1 MNNLVIEKSIYPF
14 EHNYVHINDLRYHYV
29 DEGTGNPVIMVH
41 GNPSWSIYYRNLVN
55 ALKDTNRCIVPD
67 HIGCGFSDKPD
78 DNEYKYTLESRIN
91 DLEKLILKLKLDK
104 PITLVVHDWG
114 GYIGMG
120 FAIRHP
126 EMISRIVIL
135 NTGAFHI
142 PEGKKIP
149 SILKF
154 CRESSLGTLL
164 IRGFNM
170 FAVVASIEG
179 CKRNIMPANI
189 RKAYCSPYN
198 SWKNRIATSRFV
210 QDIPLSPEDPSYN
223 ATSELEENLHK
234 LKDKKILICWG
245 EKDFVFD
252 KHYLNQWIKVFPNAE
267 VKRFSDCGHY
277 VLEDAGSEIVDYIK
291 DFLERNPI

>member
-1 MNNLVIEKSIYPF
+1 MSSLVLDKSIYPF
-14 EHNYVHINDLRYHYV
+14 EHNYVHVNDLRYHYV
-29 DEGTGNPVIMVH
+29 DEGSGNPVIMVH

-55 ALKDTNRCIVPD
+55 ALKDTHRCIAPD
-67 HIGCGFSDKPD
+67 HIGCGFSDKPS
-78 DNEYKYTLESRIN
+78 DNEYKYHLESRIN
-91 DLEKLILKLKLDK
+91 DLENFILKLKLDK

-120 FAIRHP
+120 FATRHP
-126 EMISRIVIL
+126 DKVERIVIL
-135 NTGAFHI
+135 NTGAFHL
-142 PEGKKIP
+142 PEGKKVP
-149 SILKF
+149 AILRL
-154 CRESSLGTLL
+154 CRDTSFGTLL
-164 IRGFNM
+164 IRGFNL
-170 FAVVASIEG
+170 FAVITSIIG
-179 CKRNIMPANI
+179 CKRKIMPSEI

-210 QDIPLSPEDPSYN
+210 QDIPMVPEDPSYN
-223 ATSELEENLHK
+223 TLTQIEQNLHK
-234 LKDKKILICWG
+234 LENKKILICWG

-252 KHYLNQWIKVFPNAE
+252 KHFLNKWIKIFPKPE

>member
-29 DEGTGNPVIMVH
+29 DEGSGNPVIMVH

-55 ALKDTNRCIVPD
+55 ALKDTHRCIVPD
-67 HIGCGFSDKPD
+67 HIGCGFSDKPS
-78 DNEYKYTLESRIN
+78 DNEYKYHLESRIN
-91 DLEKLILKLKLDK
+91 DLDSLISKLKIDK

-126 EMISRIVIL
+126 EKIARIVIL

-149 SILKF
+149 AILKF
-154 CRESSLGTLL
+154 CRESSLGTFL

-170 FAVVASIEG
+170 FAVVASIVG
-179 CKRNIMPANI
+179 CKRNMMPANI

-223 ATSELEENLHK
+223 STSELEENLHK

-267 VKRFSDCGHY
+267 VKRFPDCGHY

>member
-1 MNNLVIEKSIYPF
+1 MSNIVLEKSIYPF
-14 EHNYVHINDLRYHYV
+14 EHNYIHINDLRYHYI

-55 ALKDTNRCIVPD
+55 ELKDTHRCIVPD

-91 DLEKLILKLKLDK
+91 DLEKLVLKLKIDK

-120 FAIRHP
+120 FATRHP
-126 EMISRIVIL
+126 DKIARIVIL
-135 NTGAFHI
+135 NTGAFHF

-149 SILKF
+149 PILKF
-154 CRESSLGTLL
+154 ARESSLGTFL

-170 FAVVASIEG
+170 FAVSASFVG
-179 CKRNIMPANI
+179 CKRKVMPAEI

-210 QDIPLSPEDPSYN
+210 QDIPMVPEDPSYN
-223 ATSELEENLHK
+223 TFTELEQNLNK
-234 LKDKKILICWG
+234 LQDKKILICWG

-252 KHYLNQWIKVFPNAE
+252 KHYLNKWIKVFPNAE
-267 VKRFSDCGHY
+267 VKRYPDCGHY
-277 VLEDAGSEIVDYIK
+277 VLEDAGTEIIDYIK
-291 DFLERNPI
+291 SFLERNPI